1 MRIIW
6 IYLNLIF
13 WTLLFGLSSFF
24 VILLTGKKENFKFF
38 GVIWGKTLSFIFNIK
53 LIVKGKH
60 NLQDRNYIFAS
71 NHASLIDI
79 PLLLIAVNRYTVFI
93 AKSELSKIPIFKS
106 ILDRAGFIFVDRKNN
121 DSAVKS
127 MNNLMEDIKKIP
139 RSVAIF
145 PEGTRTNDVNLLPF
159 KKGAAIF
166 AINTDIPV
174 VPVAISGTYSWSKKK
189 LFDISQSVISFEFGE
204 PIITENYSF
213 NDRDYLTEK
222 IKRSSFKKERP
233 NDRGSGVLLL

>member
-6 IYLNLIF
+6 IYSNLIL

-24 VILLTGKKENFKFF
+24 TILLTGKKENFKFF

-53 LIVKGKH
+53 LVIKGKH
-60 NLQDRNYIFAS
+60 NLHDENYIFAP
-71 NHASLIDI
+71 NHSSLIDI
-79 PLLLIAVNRYTVFI
+79 PLLFIAVNRYTVFI
-93 AKSELSKIPIFKS
+93 AKNELSKIPIFKS
-106 ILDRAGFIFVDRKNN
+106 ILDRGGFIFIDRKNN

-127 MNNLMEDIKKIP
+127 MNNLMEDIKKTP

-145 PEGTRTNDVNLLPF
+145 PEGTRSRDGELLPF

-166 AINTDIPV
+166 AINTNIPII
-174 VPVAISGTYSWSKKK
+174 PVAISGTYSWSQKK

-204 PIITENYSF
+204 PITTENYSF
-213 NDRDYLTEK
+213 DDRDYLTEK
-222 IKRSSFKKERP
+222 IKTNIKNMKI
-233 NDRGSGVLLL
+233 D

>member
-24 VILLTGKKENFKFF
+24 TILLTGKKENFKFF

-53 LIVKGKH
+53 LVVKGKH
-60 NLQDRNYIFAS
+60 NLQNRNYIFAS

-127 MNNLMEDIKKIP
+127 MNNLMDDIKKIP

-145 PEGTRTNDVNLLPF
+145 PEGTRTSDGELLPF

-174 VPVAISGTYSWSKKK
+174 IPVAISGTYSWSKKK

-204 PIITENYSF
+204 PITTENYSY
-213 NDRDYLTEK
+213 NDRDYLSEK
-222 IKRSSFKKERP
+222 IKTNIKNMKI
-233 NDRGSGVLLL
+233 D

>member
-24 VILLTGKKENFKFF
+24 AILLTGKKENFKFF

-53 LIVKGKH
+53 LVVKGKH
-60 NLQDRNYIFAS
+60 NLQNRNYVFAS

-79 PLLLIAVNRYTVFI
+79 PLLLIAVNRFTVFI

-106 ILDRAGFIFVDRKNN
+106 ILDKAGFIFVDRKNN

-145 PEGTRTNDVNLLPF
+145 PEGTRTSDGNLLPF

-166 AINTDIPV
+166 AINTDIPL

-204 PIITENYSF
+204 PITTENYSF
-213 NDRDYLTEK
+213 DDRDYLTEK
-222 IKRSSFKKERP
+222 IKTNIKNMKI
-233 NDRGSGVLLL
+233 D

>member
-24 VILLTGKKENFKFF
+24 TILLTGKKENFKFF

-60 NLQDRNYIFAS
+60 NLQDRNYIFAA

-79 PLLLIAVNRYTVFI
+79 PLLFIAVNRYTVFI

-127 MNNLMEDIKKIP
+127 MNNLMDDIKKIP

-145 PEGTRTNDVNLLPF
+145 PEGTRTSDGELLPF

-174 VPVAISGTYSWSKKK
+174 IPVAISGTYSWSKKK
-189 LFDISQSVISFEFGE
+189 LFDISQSVIIFEFGD
-204 PIITENYSF
+204 PITTENYSF
-213 NDRDYLTEK
+213 DDRDYLTEK
-222 IKRSSFKKERP
+222 IKTNIKNMKI
-233 NDRGSGVLLL
+233 D

>member
-24 VILLTGKKENFKFF
+24 TILLTGKKENFKFF

-53 LIVKGKH
+53 LIVKGNH
-60 NLQDRNYIFAS
+60 NLQDRNYIFAA

-106 ILDRAGFIFVDRKNN
+106 ILD
-121 DSAVKS
+121 
-127 MNNLMEDIKKIP
+127 
-139 RSVAIF
+139 
-145 PEGTRTNDVNLLPF
+145 
-159 KKGAAIF
+159 
-166 AINTDIPV
+166 
-174 VPVAISGTYSWSKKK
+174 
-189 LFDISQSVISFEFGE
+189 
-204 PIITENYSF
+204 
-213 NDRDYLTEK
+213 
-222 IKRSSFKKERP
+222 
-233 NDRGSGVLLL
+233 

>member
-24 VILLTGKKENFKFF
+24 TILLTGKKENFKFF
-38 GVIWGKTLSFIFNIK
+38 GLIWGKTLSFIFNIK

-60 NLQDRNYIFAS
+60 NLQDRNYIFAA

-106 ILDRAGFIFVDRKNN
+106 ILDMAGFIFVDRKNN
-121 DSAVKS
+121 DNAVKS
-127 MNNLMEDIKKIP
+127 MNNLMDDIKKIP

-145 PEGTRTNDVNLLPF
+145 PEGTRTSDGNLLPF

-174 VPVAISGTYSWSKKK
+174 IPVAISGTYIWSKKK
-189 LFDISQSVISFEFGE
+189 IFDISQSVISFEFGE
-204 PIITENYSF
+204 PITTENYSF
-213 NDRDYLTEK
+213 DDRDYLTEK
-222 IKRSSFKKERP
+222 IKANIKNMKI
-233 NDRGSGVLLL
+233 D

>member
-24 VILLTGKKENFKFF
+24 TILLTGKKENFKFF

-53 LIVKGKH
+53 LVVKGKH
-60 NLQDRNYIFAS
+60 NLQNRNYIFAS

-127 MNNLMEDIKKIP
+127 MNNLMDDIKKIP

-145 PEGTRTNDVNLLPF
+145 PEGTRTSDGELLPF

-174 VPVAISGTYSWSKKK
+174 IPVAISGTYSWSKKK

-204 PIITENYSF
+204 PITTENYSF
-213 NDRDYLTEK
+213 DDRDYLTEK
-222 IKRSSFKKERP
+222 IKTNIKNMKI
-233 NDRGSGVLLL
+233 D

>member
-24 VILLTGKKENFKFF
+24 TILITGKKENFKFF

-53 LIVKGKH
+53 LTVKGKH
-60 NLQDRNYIFAS
+60 NLQDRNYIFVA

-106 ILDRAGFIFVDRKNN
+106 ILDMAGFIFVDRKNN

-127 MNNLMEDIKKIP
+127 MNNLMDDIKKIP

-145 PEGTRTNDVNLLPF
+145 PEGTRTSDGELLPF

-166 AINTDIPV
+166 AINTDIPII
-174 VPVAISGTYSWSKKK
+174 PVAISGTFSWSKKK
-189 LFDISQSVISFEFGE
+189 LFDMSQSVISFEFGE
-204 PIITENYSF
+204 PIVTENYSF
-213 NDRDYLTEK
+213 DDRDHLNERIKTK
-222 IKRSSFKKERP
+222 IKNMKI
-233 NDRGSGVLLL
+233 D

>member
-24 VILLTGKKENFKFF
+24 TILLTGKKENFKFF

-53 LIVKGKH
+53 LVVKGKH
-60 NLQDRNYIFAS
+60 NLQNRNYVFAS

-145 PEGTRTNDVNLLPF
+145 PEGTRTSDGNLLPF

-204 PIITENYSF
+204 PITTENYSF
-213 NDRDYLTEK
+213 DDRDYLTEK
-222 IKRSSFKKERP
+222 IKTNIKNMKI
-233 NDRGSGVLLL
+233 D

>member
-24 VILLTGKKENFKFF
+24 TILLTGKKENFKFF

-106 ILDRAGFIFVDRKNN
+106 ILDMAGFIFVDRKNN
-121 DSAVKS
+121 DNAVKS
-127 MNNLMEDIKKIP
+127 MNNLMDDIKKIP

-145 PEGTRTNDVNLLPF
+145 PEGTRTSDGELLPF

-174 VPVAISGTYSWSKKK
+174 IPVAISGTFSWSKKK
-189 LFDISQSVISFEFGE
+189 LFDMSQSVISFEFGE
-204 PIITENYSF
+204 PIVTENYSF
-213 NDRDYLTEK
+213 DDRDHLTERIKTNIKNMK
-222 IKRSSFKKERP
+222 I
-233 NDRGSGVLLL
+233 D

>member
-24 VILLTGKKENFKFF
+24 TILLTGNKENFKFF

-53 LIVKGKH
+53 LVVKGKH
-60 NLQDRNYIFAS
+60 NLQNRNYVFAS

-79 PLLLIAVNRYTVFI
+79 PLLLIAVNRFTVFI

-145 PEGTRTNDVNLLPF
+145 PEGTRTSDGNLLPF

-189 LFDISQSVISFEFGE
+189 LFDISQSVINFEFGE
-204 PIITENYSF
+204 PITTENYSF
-213 NDRDYLTEK
+213 DDRDYLTEK
-222 IKRSSFKKERP
+222 IKTNIKNMKI
-233 NDRGSGVLLL
+233 D

>member
-1 MRIIW
+1 LRIIW

-24 VILLTGKKENFKFF
+24 TILITGKKENFKFF

-53 LIVKGKH
+53 LIVKGNH
-60 NLQDRNYIFAS
+60 NLQDRNYIFAA

-127 MNNLMEDIKKIP
+127 MNNLMDDIRKIP

-145 PEGTRTNDVNLLPF
+145 PEGTRTSDGNLLPF

-174 VPVAISGTYSWSKKK
+174 IPVAISGTYSWSKKK

-204 PIITENYSF
+204 PITTENYSF
-213 NDRDYLTEK
+213 DDRDYLTEK
-222 IKRSSFKKERP
+222 IKTNIKNMKI
-233 NDRGSGVLLL
+233 D

>member
-24 VILLTGKKENFKFF
+24 TILLTGKKENFKFF

-60 NLQDRNYIFAS
+60 NLQDRNYIFVA

-106 ILDRAGFIFVDRKNN
+106 ILDMAGFIFVDRKNN
-121 DSAVKS
+121 DNAVKS
-127 MNNLMEDIKKIP
+127 MNNLMDDIKKIP

-145 PEGTRTNDVNLLPF
+145 PEGTRTSDGELLTF

-174 VPVAISGTYSWSKKK
+174 IPVAISGTFSWSKKK
-189 LFDISQSVISFEFGE
+189 LFDMSQSVISFEFGE
-204 PIITENYSF
+204 PIVTENYSF
-213 NDRDYLTEK
+213 DNRDHLTERIKTK
-222 IKRSSFKKERP
+222 IKNMKI
-233 NDRGSGVLLL
+233 D

>member
-24 VILLTGKKENFKFF
+24 TILLTGKKENFKFF

-53 LIVKGKH
+53 LVVKGKH

-145 PEGTRTNDVNLLPF
+145 PEGTRTSDGNLLPF

-222 IKRSSFKKERP
+222 IKTNIKNMKI
-233 NDRGSGVLLL
+233 D

>member
-24 VILLTGKKENFKFF
+24 TILLTGKKENFKFF

-53 LIVKGKH
+53 LVVKGKH
-60 NLQDRNYIFAS
+60 NLQNRNYVFAS

-127 MNNLMEDIKKIP
+127 MNNLIEDIKKIP

-145 PEGTRTNDVNLLPF
+145 PEGTRTSDGELLPF

-174 VPVAISGTYSWSKKK
+174 IPVAISGTYSWSKKK

-204 PIITENYSF
+204 PITTENYSF
-213 NDRDYLTEK
+213 DDRDYLTEK
-222 IKRSSFKKERP
+222 IKTNIKNMKI
-233 NDRGSGVLLL
+233 D

>member
-1 MRIIW
+1 LRIIW

-24 VILLTGKKENFKFF
+24 TILLTGKKENFKFF

-53 LIVKGKH
+53 LVVKGKH
-60 NLQDRNYIFAS
+60 NLQNRNYVFAS

-127 MNNLMEDIKKIP
+127 MNNLMDDIKKIP

-145 PEGTRTNDVNLLPF
+145 PEGTRTSDGELLPF

-174 VPVAISGTYSWSKKK
+174 IPVAISGTYSWSKKK

-204 PIITENYSF
+204 PITTENYSF
-213 NDRDYLTEK
+213 DDRDYLTEK
-222 IKRSSFKKERP
+222 IKANIKNMKI
-233 NDRGSGVLLL
+233 D

>member
-1 MRIIW
+1 LRIIW

-24 VILLTGKKENFKFF
+24 TILLTGKKENFKFF

-60 NLQDRNYIFAS
+60 NLQDRNYIFVA

-106 ILDRAGFIFVDRKNN
+106 ILDMAGFIFVDRKNN
-121 DSAVKS
+121 DKAVKS
-127 MNNLMEDIKKIP
+127 MNNLMDDIKKIP

-145 PEGTRTNDVNLLPF
+145 PEGTRTRDGELLPF

-174 VPVAISGTYSWSKKK
+174 IPVAISGTFSWSKKK
-189 LFDISQSVISFEFGE
+189 LFDMSQSVIIFEFGE
-204 PIITENYSF
+204 PIFTENYSF
-213 NDRDYLTEK
+213 DDRDHLTERIKTNIKNMK
-222 IKRSSFKKERP
+222 I
-233 NDRGSGVLLL
+233 D

>member
-24 VILLTGKKENFKFF
+24 TILLTGKKENFKFF

-53 LIVKGKH
+53 LVVKGKH
-60 NLQDRNYIFAS
+60 NLQNRNYVFAS

-145 PEGTRTNDVNLLPF
+145 PEGTRTSDGNLLPF

-222 IKRSSFKKERP
+222 IKTNIKNMKI
-233 NDRGSGVLLL
+233 D

>member
-24 VILLTGKKENFKFF
+24 AILLTGKKENFKFF

-121 DSAVKS
+121 DSAVNS

-145 PEGTRTNDVNLLPF
+145 PEGTRTSDGNLLPF

-222 IKRSSFKKERP
+222 IKTNIKNMKI
-233 NDRGSGVLLL
+233 D

>member
-24 VILLTGKKENFKFF
+24 TILLTGKKENFKFF

-106 ILDRAGFIFVDRKNN
+106 ILDMAGFIFVDRKNN
-121 DSAVKS
+121 DNAVKS
-127 MNNLMEDIKKIP
+127 MNNLMDDIKKIP

-145 PEGTRTNDVNLLPF
+145 PEGTRTSDGDLLPF

-174 VPVAISGTYSWSKKK
+174 IPVAISGTFSWSKKK
-189 LFDISQSVISFEFGE
+189 LFDMSQSVISFEFGE
-204 PIITENYSF
+204 PIVTENYSF
-213 NDRDYLTEK
+213 DDRDHLTEK
-222 IKRSSFKKERP
+222 IKTKIK
-233 NDRGSGVLLL
+233 NMKID

>member
-24 VILLTGKKENFKFF
+24 TILITGKKENFKFF

-60 NLQDRNYIFAS
+60 NLQDRNYIFVA

-127 MNNLMEDIKKIP
+127 MNNLIEDIKKIP

-145 PEGTRTNDVNLLPF
+145 PEGTRTSDGELLPF

-174 VPVAISGTYSWSKKK
+174 IPVAISGTYSWSKKK

-204 PIITENYSF
+204 PITTDNYSF
-213 NDRDYLTEK
+213 DDRDYLTEK
-222 IKRSSFKKERP
+222 IKANIKNMKI
-233 NDRGSGVLLL
+233 D

>member
-24 VILLTGKKENFKFF
+24 TILLTGKKENFKFF

-60 NLQDRNYIFAS
+60 NLQDRNYIFAA

-106 ILDRAGFIFVDRKNN
+106 ILDMAGFIFVDRKNN
-121 DSAVKS
+121 DNAVKS
-127 MNNLMEDIKKIP
+127 MNNLMDDIKKIP

-145 PEGTRTNDVNLLPF
+145 PEGTRTSDGELLTF

-174 VPVAISGTYSWSKKK
+174 IPVAISGTFSWSKKK
-189 LFDISQSVISFEFGE
+189 LFDMSQSVISFEFGE
-204 PIITENYSF
+204 PIVTENYSF
-213 NDRDYLTEK
+213 DDRDHLTERIKTK
-222 IKRSSFKKERP
+222 IKNMKI
-233 NDRGSGVLLL
+233 D

>member
-1 MRIIW
+1 LRIIW

-13 WTLLFGLSSFF
+13 WTLFFGLSSFF
-24 VILLTGKKENFKFF
+24 TILLTGKKENFKFF

-53 LIVKGKH
+53 LVVKGKH

-71 NHASLIDI
+71 NHTSLIDI

-127 MNNLMEDIKKIP
+127 MNNLMDDIKKIP

-145 PEGTRTNDVNLLPF
+145 PEGTRTSDGELLPF

-166 AINTDIPV
+166 AINTNVPV
-174 VPVAISGTYSWSKKK
+174 IPVAISGAYSWSKKK
-189 LFDISQSVISFEFGE
+189 LFDISQSVIIFEFGE
-204 PIITENYSF
+204 PITTENYSF
-213 NDRDYLTEK
+213 DDRDYLTEK
-222 IKRSSFKKERP
+222 IKINIKNMKI
-233 NDRGSGVLLL
+233 D

>member
-1 MRIIW
+1 LRIIW

-24 VILLTGKKENFKFF
+24 TILLTGKKENFKFF

-106 ILDRAGFIFVDRKNN
+106 ILDMAGFIFVDRKNN
-121 DSAVKS
+121 DNAVKS
-127 MNNLMEDIKKIP
+127 MNNLMDDIKKIP

-145 PEGTRTNDVNLLPF
+145 PEGTRTSDGELLPF

-174 VPVAISGTYSWSKKK
+174 IPVAISGTFSWSKKK
-189 LFDISQSVISFEFGE
+189 LFDMSQSVISFEFGE
-204 PIITENYSF
+204 PIVTENYSF
-213 NDRDYLTEK
+213 DDRDHLTERIKTNIKNMK
-222 IKRSSFKKERP
+222 I
-233 NDRGSGVLLL
+233 D

>member
-24 VILLTGKKENFKFF
+24 TILLTGKKENFKFF

-53 LIVKGKH
+53 LVVKGKH
-60 NLQDRNYIFAS
+60 NLQNRNYVFAS

-121 DSAVKS
+121 DNAVKS
-127 MNNLMEDIKKIP
+127 MNNLMDDIKKIP

-145 PEGTRTNDVNLLPF
+145 PEGTRTRDGELLPF

-204 PIITENYSF
+204 PITTENYSF
-213 NDRDYLTEK
+213 DDRDYLTEK
-222 IKRSSFKKERP
+222 IKTNIKNMKI
-233 NDRGSGVLLL
+233 D

>member
-24 VILLTGKKENFKFF
+24 TILLTGKKENFKFF
-38 GVIWGKTLSFIFNIK
+38 GLIWGKTLSFIFNIK
-53 LIVKGKH
+53 LVVKGKH
-60 NLQDRNYIFAS
+60 NLQNRNYVFAS

-79 PLLLIAVNRYTVFI
+79 PLLLVAVNRYTVFI

-145 PEGTRTNDVNLLPF
+145 PEGTRTSDGELLPF

-166 AINTDIPV
+166 AINTDIPII
-174 VPVAISGTYSWSKKK
+174 PVAISGTYSWSKKK

-204 PIITENYSF
+204 PITTENYSF
-213 NDRDYLTEK
+213 DDRDYLTEK
-222 IKRSSFKKERP
+222 IKTNIKNMKI
-233 NDRGSGVLLL
+233 D

>member
-24 VILLTGKKENFKFF
+24 TILLTGKKENFKFF

-53 LIVKGKH
+53 LVVKGKH
-60 NLQDRNYIFAS
+60 NLQNRNYIFAS

-79 PLLLIAVNRYTVFI
+79 PLLFIAVNRYTVFI

-127 MNNLMEDIKKIP
+127 MNNLMDDIKKIP

-145 PEGTRTNDVNLLPF
+145 PEGTRTRDGELLPF

-166 AINTDIPV
+166 AINTNIPV
-174 VPVAISGTYSWSKKK
+174 IPVAISGTYSWSKKK

-204 PIITENYSF
+204 PITTENYSF
-213 NDRDYLTEK
+213 DDRDYLTEK
-222 IKRSSFKKERP
+222 IKTNIKNMKI
-233 NDRGSGVLLL
+233 D

>member
-24 VILLTGKKENFKFF
+24 TILLTGKKENFKFF

-60 NLQDRNYIFAS
+60 NLQDRNYIFAA

-127 MNNLMEDIKKIP
+127 MNNLMDDIKKIP

-145 PEGTRTNDVNLLPF
+145 PEGTRTSDGELLPF

-174 VPVAISGTYSWSKKK
+174 IPVAISGTYSWSKKK

-204 PIITENYSF
+204 PITTENYSF
-213 NDRDYLTEK
+213 DDRDYLTEK
-222 IKRSSFKKERP
+222 IKTNIKNMKI
-233 NDRGSGVLLL
+233 D

>member
-24 VILLTGKKENFKFF
+24 AILLTGKKENFKFF

-60 NLQDRNYIFAS
+60 NLEDRNYIFAS

-127 MNNLMEDIKKIP
+127 MNNLMDDIKKIP

-145 PEGTRTNDVNLLPF
+145 PEGTRTSDGELLPF

-174 VPVAISGTYSWSKKK
+174 IPVAISGTYSWSKKK

-204 PIITENYSF
+204 PITTENYSF
-213 NDRDYLTEK
+213 DDRDYLTEK
-222 IKRSSFKKERP
+222 IKTKIK
-233 NDRGSGVLLL
+233 NMKID

>member
-24 VILLTGKKENFKFF
+24 TILLTGKKENFKFF

-53 LIVKGKH
+53 LKLKGKH

-145 PEGTRTNDVNLLPF
+145 PEGTRTSDGNLLPF

-222 IKRSSFKKERP
+222 IKTNIKNMKI
-233 NDRGSGVLLL
+233 D

>member
-24 VILLTGKKENFKFF
+24 TILLTGKKENFKFF

-145 PEGTRTNDVNLLPF
+145 PEGTRTSDGNLLPF

-204 PIITENYSF
+204 PITTENYSF
-213 NDRDYLTEK
+213 DDRDYLTEK
-222 IKRSSFKKERP
+222 IKTNIKNMKI
-233 NDRGSGVLLL
+233 D

>member
-1 MRIIW
+1 LRIIW

-24 VILLTGKKENFKFF
+24 TILLTGKKESFKFF

-106 ILDRAGFIFVDRKNN
+106 ILDMAGFIFVDRKNN
-121 DSAVKS
+121 DNAVKS
-127 MNNLMEDIKKIP
+127 MNNLMDDIKKIP

-145 PEGTRTNDVNLLPF
+145 PEGTRTSDGELLPF

-174 VPVAISGTYSWSKKK
+174 IPVAISGTFSWSKKK
-189 LFDISQSVISFEFGE
+189 LFDMSQSVISFEFGE

-222 IKRSSFKKERP
+222 IKTNIKNMKI
-233 NDRGSGVLLL
+233 D

>member
-24 VILLTGKKENFKFF
+24 TILLTGKKENFKFF

-145 PEGTRTNDVNLLPF
+145 PEGTRTSDGNLLPF

-189 LFDISQSVISFEFGE
+189 LFDISQSVIIFEFGG
-204 PIITENYSF
+204 PITTENYSF
-213 NDRDYLTEK
+213 DDRDYLTEK
-222 IKRSSFKKERP
+222 IKTNIKNMKI
-233 NDRGSGVLLL
+233 D

>member
-24 VILLTGKKENFKFF
+24 TILLTGKKENFKFF
-38 GVIWGKTLSFIFNIK
+38 GLIWGKTLSFIFNIK
-53 LIVKGKH
+53 LVVKGKH
-60 NLQDRNYIFAS
+60 NLQNRNYIFAS

-145 PEGTRTNDVNLLPF
+145 PEGTRTSDGELLPF

-166 AINTDIPV
+166 AINTDIPII
-174 VPVAISGTYSWSKKK
+174 PVAISGTYSWSKKK

-204 PIITENYSF
+204 PITTENYSF
-213 NDRDYLTEK
+213 DDRDYLTEK
-222 IKRSSFKKERP
+222 IKENIKNMKI
-233 NDRGSGVLLL
+233 D